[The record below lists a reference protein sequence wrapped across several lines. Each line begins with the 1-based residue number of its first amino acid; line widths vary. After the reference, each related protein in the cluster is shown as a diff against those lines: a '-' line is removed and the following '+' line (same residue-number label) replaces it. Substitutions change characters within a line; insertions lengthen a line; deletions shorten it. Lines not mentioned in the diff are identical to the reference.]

1 MMMPANFSA
10 VAENELTYVV
20 GGASLADYLA
30 PAMKAANWQNFNT
43 NLVNLVGNAYLN
55 KYTTGLLNT
64 VFGGHYMPGDVTGSI
79 VDGLSSIWTSNKKL
93 GDTTEAGWGLLRAM
107 SNVGA
112 QVVGGLAAIYT
123 LGDSKIGLKLTDATA
138 RGENYAVTLPNV

>member
-1 MMMPANFSA
+1 MMMPANFTA
-10 VAENELTYVV
+10 VAENELTYVN
-20 GGASLADYLA
+20 GGADLSAYLA

-55 KYTTGLLNT
+55 KYTGLLNT

-79 VDGLSSIWTSNKKL
+79 VDGLSSIWTANKEY
-93 GDTTEAGWGLLRAM
+93 GDAKGWGVLRAVA
-107 SNVGA
+107 NVGA
-112 QVVGGLAAIYT
+112 QVVGGLSAIYT

-138 RGENYAVTLPNV
+138 RGDNYKVALPEL

>member
-43 NLVNLVGNAYLN
+43 NLINLVGNAYLN

-79 VDGLSSIWTSNKKL
+79 VNGLSSIWTANKEY
-93 GDTTEAGWGLLRAM
+93 GDAKGWGLLRAM

-123 LGDSKIGLKLTDATA
+123 LGDSKIGLKLTDAAA
-138 RGENYAVTLPNV
+138 RGENYAVTLPQV

>member
-43 NLVNLVGNAYLN
+43 NLINLVGNAYLN

-64 VFGGHYMPGDVTGSI
+64 VFGGHYMPGDVTKSA
-79 VDGLSSIWTSNKKL
+79 VDGLSDVWSKNKAF
-93 GDTTEAGWGLLRAM
+93 GDEHGWGLLRAM

-138 RGENYAVTLPNV
+138 RGDDYAVTLPNV

>member
-20 GGASLADYLA
+20 GGGASLADYLA

-79 VDGLSSIWTSNKKL
+79 VDGLSSIWTANKEY
-93 GDTTEAGWGLLRAM
+93 GDAKGWGLLRAVA
-107 SNVGA
+107 NVGA
-112 QVVGGLAAIYT
+112 QVVGGLSAIYT

-138 RGENYAVTLPNV
+138 RGENYAVTLPEL

>member
-55 KYTTGLLNT
+55 KYTTGLMNT
-64 VFGGHYMPGDVTGSI
+64 VGHYMPGDVTGSI
-79 VDGLSSIWTSNKKL
+79 VDGLSDIWTANKEY
-93 GDTTEAGWGLLRAM
+93 GDAKGWGLLRAM

-138 RGENYAVTLPNV
+138 RGENYAVTLPQV